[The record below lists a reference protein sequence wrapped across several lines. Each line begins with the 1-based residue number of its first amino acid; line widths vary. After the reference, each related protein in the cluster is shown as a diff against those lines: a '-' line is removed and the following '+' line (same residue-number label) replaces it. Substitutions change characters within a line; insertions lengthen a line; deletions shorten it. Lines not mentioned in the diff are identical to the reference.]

1 MSQENSRSTNQ
12 MFNKKYLGKMLQPVL
27 QNATQEDKCST
38 APQSQPPNNQP
49 SLDWRERNHDC
60 TSKQSNFQK
69 WTDTHKKTEANT
81 VEKKVELESA
91 SKPAVDDGWDDEI
104 VPQTTKNVDSNPTV
118 KPKGNNAKKER
129 KKMLESK
136 KVVVMDKLFIGD
148 GNTAKTS
155 GFLTNEKK
163 LDKIQSDNSNDWDS
177 KNVTDNNRKMEA
189 DHKEANDW
197 SSQKLTNIKTSV
209 NSWKNDKY
217 KNADSD
223 SKNLWKTHVPISH
236 DKWVKVIVHNYQC
249 SKKNPAKLKLHITP
263 LDLLTECREY
273 QNFMSE
279 SYAQSIDTLHRIAP
293 KDVLIGDLVIYPFN
307 EDCYRRAEILSG
319 IPEIR
324 LRLIDFGSEII
335 FERGKKI
342 YPALPSERKK
352 PAYCFDVI
360 AVFPVEVDLNKLKV
374 LEIKYLDVNAK
385 LVDYKLES
393 EMNVPEAIIVEPKP
407 NIPAKPS
414 SAIEV
419 VDNSA
424 SEFGWKT
431 HEKLSK
437 DTWTKVLV
445 HLVYSTKNK
454 IAITPSSLYDESYK
468 YLETVTA
475 TYRNKNC
482 EKIDAEDLEVGDL
495 VIYPYDTEFM
505 YRCEVKSIDPEIKLR
520 LIDFGDDIGIDL
532 KKAIYKPQSRE
543 KATQSYAFEAI
554 VQNPEW
560 LKQINANL
568 KEVKVKLVSED
579 PLIVI
584 MKERKEVTIC
594 EPILVEEKPK
604 LRFINNGP
612 LMASDVPQKGLP
624 LGKHQSWQYF

>member
-1 MSQENSRSTNQ
+1 
-12 MFNKKYLGKMLQPVL
+12 MLEPVL
-27 QNATQEDKCST
+27 QNAAHED
-38 APQSQPPNNQP
+38 QPPNNQP
-49 SLDWRERNHDC
+49 SMDWRERNHDC
-60 TSKQSNFQK
+60 SSKQSNFRK
-69 WTDTHKKTEANT
+69 WTDTQKKTEANPLQNDL
-81 VEKKVELESA
+81 VEVQSA
-91 SKPAVDDGWDDEI
+91 EDDGWDDEI
-104 VPQTTKNVDSNPTV
+104 APQTTKNVDPNLPI

-136 KVVVMDKLFIGD
+136 KIVVMDKLFIGD
-148 GNTAKTS
+148 GNAAKTS
-155 GFLTNEKK
+155 GLLTNEKK
-163 LDKIQSDNSNDWDS
+163 FDKIQSDNSSDWDY
-177 KNVTDNNRKMEA
+177 KNVTDCKIEA
-189 DHKEANDW
+189 DQKKVTNDW
-197 SSQKLTNIKTSV
+197 SSQKVTNVKTSV

-217 KNADSD
+217 KSADSD

-236 DKWVKVIVHNYQC
+236 DSWVKVTVHNYQC
-249 SKKNPAKLKLHITP
+249 SKKDPTKLKLHVTP
-263 LDLLTECREY
+263 LDLLSECEEY

-279 SYAQSIDTLHRIAP
+279 TYRQSIDTLHRIAP
-293 KDVLIGDLVIYPFN
+293 KDVMIGDLIIYPFN

-342 YPALPSERKK
+342 YPALPNDRKK

-360 AVFPVEVDLNKLKV
+360 AVDFPVEVDLNKLKV
-374 LEIKYLDVNAK
+374 LQIKYLDVKAK
-385 LVDYKLES
+385 LVDFKLVS
-393 EMNVPEAIIVEPKP
+393 EAIIVQP
-407 NIPAKPS
+407 NPSIP
-414 SAIEV
+414 AIEV
-419 VDNSA
+419 VDDSA
-424 SEFGWKT
+424 SKFGWKT

-445 HLVYSTKNK
+445 QLVYSTKNK

-475 TYRNKNC
+475 TYNNKNC
-482 EKIDAEDLEVGDL
+482 DKIDAEDLEVGDL
-495 VIYPYDTEFM
+495 VIYPYDNEFL

-532 KKAIYKPQSRE
+532 KKDIYKPQNRE
-543 KATQSYAFEAI
+543 KTTPSYAFEVT
-554 VQNPEW
+554 VQNPDC

-568 KEVKVKLVSED
+568 KEVKVKLISED
-579 PLIVI
+579 PLIVF

-594 EPILVEEKPK
+594 EPVLVEDKPK
-604 LRFINNGP
+604 LRFINNDP

-624 LGKHQSWQYF
+624 LGKNLCSIFKVQST